1 MMRLLRVSLNTAL
14 RKNGEITLRRLLFS
28 CLYRFRRGLK
38 TATSCRFPSETA
50 KSIRKKRPRAYA
62 MPLRGQCGRGRMSCT
77 LFRKAVR

>member
-50 KSIRKKRPRAYA
+50 KSIRKKCPRAYA